1 MYAYMCTL
9 SRSCFKTVFVPTSNN
24 PHTSLNNYWKTSVLQ
39 RKRFYSPA
47 AALNRLCTSTG
58 VCSRRAL
65 SELPFVACS
74 IFFSLMEYKCP
85 MQAFWNGLLS
95 LFSNTLKTVCSGWDV
110 ARRGRRTA
118 CYKILKAGRLC
129 SLKAVNDACRSPRNQ
144 WTAASRFLTSGMCVY
159 VCV

>member
-1 MYAYMCTL
+1 MLSVTARNVFFIKDYLPSARLCSRFKVKTCTPQPLQICHPVLTYSYPEHLSRDLKVCMHIHTL
-9 SRSCFKTVFVPTSNN
+9 SGSCFKTVFVPTSNN

-74 IFFSLMEYKCP
+74 VFSFF
-85 MQAFWNGLLS
+85 NG
-95 LFSNTLKTVCSGWDV
+95 VQMPH
-110 ARRGRRTA
+110 
-118 CYKILKAGRLC
+118 AG
-129 SLKAVNDACRSPRNQ
+129 
-144 WTAASRFLTSGMCVY
+144 FLEWV
-159 VCV
+159 VKPL